1 MPLSCKIAHVD
12 NEELLKDF
20 FRALRVTLTNAFSY
34 SKDHPY
40 FLKSVEELKSKLD
53 QVIKSINPFTI
64 GVTDAALVADGK
76 TWQQQG
82 LHDELARIMHQRKIK
97 NIKISPGFDT
107 DELIQFLF
115 AISLPTKDILKSGG
129 ISKVLLLKGLRHFEV
144 EELDY
149 SSFLDKKGQ
158 EDVDIWEYLLKEIL
172 NNEDRLKLE
181 EMVNNFPA
189 VLAKIREEDFFSS
202 AGLAQ
207 TLKNFL
213 AYLKS
218 RDMRKF
224 NKCAR
229 DIFMWLLQNK
239 RLLDDE
245 KLNKVKEIFG
255 NLSND
260 DFQALLWEGLLN
272 EEQFDDF
279 SLQLFAKISDKN
291 RQKEFADNLLKM
303 ISSSGVLKTNPKV
316 VKKIQALLTRPA
328 EDSVSAVY
336 RNTLN
341 YLSKEMLF
349 FGVMLFDRA
358 KLKVN
363 FRYILLSL
371 LAYDAGKERSNFI
384 VEIIDKELGPAM
396 RERDLAYLKELWG
409 FFLDKQKNSPDLFS
423 AQDNKISVFVEDLL
437 WKGELPEEFKDLS
450 DKIKT
455 PAQEPGFY
463 LDKIFRDNV
472 SGPVILRW
480 FLRVFNNDLRA
491 FYSRLDGLR
500 QNTDFLARMIA
511 DLSVSGSYF
520 ASQVL
525 EYIYNFANPLIQME
539 VLKSMHSLPSP
550 NYQFL
555 CSILNTDSVDIR
567 KEALSI
573 LAVSPQAKVQGIDA
587 LFNAPWSLGKRKRI
601 TLENMHIVWELGL
614 KDASGQLL
622 RLSKKMF
629 FWNIQVRN
637 NAAQILRGWDAG

>member
-245 KLNKVKEIFG
+245 KLNKTKEIFG

>member
-1 MPLSCKIAHVD
+1 MD

-129 ISKVLLLKGLRHFEV
+129 VSKVLLLKGLRHFEV

-239 RLLDDE
+239 RLLDEE

-358 KLKVN
+358 KLKAN

-384 VEIIDKELGPAM
+384 VGIIDKELGPAM
-396 RERDLAYLKELWG
+396 RERDLAYLQDLWG
-409 FFLDKQKNSPDLFS
+409 FFLDKQRNFPDLFS
-423 AQDNKISVFVEDLL
+423 VQENKISAFMEDLL

-450 DKIKT
+450 DRIKV

-463 LDKIFRDNV
+463 LERMFAEHV
-472 SGPVILRW
+472 CGPVILRW
-480 FLRVFNNDLRA
+480 FLRMFNNDLRA

-500 QNTDFLARMIA
+500 QNTDLLAKMIA

-539 VLKSMHSLPSP
+539 VLKGMHSLPSP

-573 LAVSPQAKVQGIDA
+573 LAASPQAKIQGIDA
-587 LFNAPWSLGKRKRI
+587 LFNTPWSLGKRKRI

-629 FWNIQVRN
+629 FWNSQVRN
-637 NAAQILRGWDAG
+637 NAAQILRGWNAG